1 MFPLILPSCIYMGF
15 PQDKTKS
22 CKRCHRWETGWSF
35 LATNYYQDQNHLSM
49 MMVIIVMVMLMMM
62 VMMQPKVCWNRMRRD
77 EPIRAAMSTVTECQ
91 LRPDIAETPW
101 DTIYH
106 HHHHHHGRPRHHH
119 LENQEQRGLLVSNA
133 MTTGSKPKPSLLPT
147 LLLFPSSALL
157 LPWQDVMMKI
167 NLWWSLKP
175 TLLLFPSWTPL
186 PPWQHVMMMSM
197 KKVGGDFEDFYNINA
212 NNYDDH
218 SCPLSSAPILNSYV
232 DKMWRW
238 GWSLIGGYV

>member
-35 LATNYYQDQNHLSM
+35 LATNYYQNHLSM
-49 MMVIIVMVMLMMM
+49 MMVMIVMTMLMMM

-147 LLLFPSSALL
+147 LLLFPS
-157 LPWQDVMMKI
+157 
-167 NLWWSLKP
+167 
-175 TLLLFPSWTPL
+175 WTPL

-218 SCPLSSAPILNSYV
+218 SCPLSSVPILNSYV

>member
-1 MFPLILPSCIYMGF
+1 MFPLILPSCIFMRF
-15 PQDKTKS
+15 SQDKTKS
-22 CKRCHRWETGWSF
+22 CKRCHRWKSGWSF

-49 MMVIIVMVMLMMM
+49 MMVMIVMTTLMMM

-106 HHHHHHGRPRHHH
+106 HHHHHHGRPRHHY

-147 LLLFPSSALL
+147 LLLFPS
-157 LPWQDVMMKI
+157 
-167 NLWWSLKP
+167 
-175 TLLLFPSWTPL
+175 WTPL
-186 PPWQHVMMMSM
+186 PSWQHVMMMSM
-197 KKVGGDFEDFYNINA
+197 KKFDMRVVTLEIFTILTQTIMMITPAHSPRFPSWTPTWTRCGDEDEA
-212 NNYDDH
+212 
-218 SCPLSSAPILNSYV
+218 
-232 DKMWRW
+232 W
-238 GWSLIGGYV
+238 